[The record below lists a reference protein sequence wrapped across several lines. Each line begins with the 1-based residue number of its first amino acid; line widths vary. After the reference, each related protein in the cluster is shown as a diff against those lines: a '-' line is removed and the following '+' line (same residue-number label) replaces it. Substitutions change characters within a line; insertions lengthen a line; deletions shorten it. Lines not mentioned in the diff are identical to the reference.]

1 MSTTSSPARTK
12 RSRATGG
19 SGGQTAGKRAARKT
33 AAVTRTVS
41 ADQRHAMIAER
52 AYLRAELRGFQGG
65 DPVQDWLE
73 GEREVDAL
81 LSRSAD

>member
-1 MSTTSSPARTK
+1 MSTTPSTAK
-12 RSRATGG
+12 AKKARATAASG
-19 SGGQTAGKRAARKT
+19 SAGAKRRRPDAMT
-33 AAVTRTVS
+33 PTVS

-52 AYLRAELRGFQGG
+52 AYLLAEQRGFQGG

-73 GEREVDAL
+73 GEKTVDAL

>member
-1 MSTTSSPARTK
+1 MSTTPSTARTK
-12 RSRATGG
+12 RSRATAG
-19 SGGQTAGKRAARKT
+19 SGGQSASKRRVRKT
-33 AAVTRTVS
+33 ATVAPTVS
-41 ADQRHAMIAER
+41 ADQRHALIAER

-73 GEREVDAL
+73 GEKEVDAL